1 MKATNT
7 TTKATTTAK
16 QETFT
21 ALLVNYTFQANPK
34 TRTSEKDYTKA
45 LTDLATAVAYSVLKK
60 CITVSQNPT
69 LIQTRQ
75 DLARDLHTL
84 DCIAYAN
91 EHATAI
97 RCNAD
102 GDPYTAIIDKD
113 LHKALTTLCGQTLG
127 DGLDL
132 VNDAIVTILAE
143 TEKATQRTLYTLY
156 DECDK
161 ELYSGYERPDCV
173 PDSITTDTYLDND
186 YFIEI
191 TPMCNHIQWL
201 EKPYPVRRLKRKV
214 WIKTSE
220 SVNGWETTTTTAI
233 QETYKAVRR
242 AIDQSRAVQTDPRSG
257 YTYLADISTDPESG
271 IGETIYRRF
280 GKYADIGGTATDIN
294 GKETAYTADEQTAN
308 DLDTLIESMNLTAKQ
323 AKVLALR
330 QSGYG
335 YKAIATYLGV
345 TQRAVAKTVEA
356 IQAKA
361 VAIGLTPTK

>member
-1 MKATNT
+1 MTNT
-7 TTKATTTAK
+7 CNGCIISTIPNINRPTWYQISTGQRGKTTMKTTTENK
-16 QETFT
+16 T
-21 ALLVNYTFQANPK
+21 ATATAFADVLRTYEKHAAEQTDPTAYAN
-34 TRTSEKDYTKA
+34 A

-75 DLARDLHTL
+75 DLARDLHNL
-84 DCIAYAN
+84 DRIAYAN
-91 EHATAI
+91 ENAYET
-97 RCNAD
+97 RYNAD
-102 GDPYTAIIDKD
+102 GERYTAIIDKD
-113 LHKALTTLCGQTLG
+113 LHNALSTLCGQTFG

-132 VNDAIVTILAE
+132 VNDAIVCILAE
-143 TEKATQRTLYTLY
+143 TEKAKDRNGGTLPPAFMEQSYT
-156 DECDK
+156 
-161 ELYSGYERPDCV
+161 
-173 PDSITTDTYLDND
+173 I
-186 YFIEI
+186 
-191 TPMCNHIQWL
+191 
-201 EKPYPVRRLKRKV
+201 RRLNRKV

-242 AIDQSRAVQTDPRSG
+242 AIDQSRAIQTDPRNG
-257 YTYLADISTDPESG
+257 YTYIADISTDPESG

-280 GKYADIGGTATDIN
+280 GKYADIGGTVTDIN
-294 GKETAYTADEQTAN
+294 GKETAYTADEQTAH

-356 IQAKA
+356 IQVKA